1 MAGQCPQGCPESGE
15 EMVTG
20 PRRPGQDT
28 WGLWGGQ
35 LPCTGCIASVKP
47 EAGKPARIRAT
58 RFLGQWKC
66 PWLTRGDLYEL
77 EEP

>member
-1 MAGQCPQGCPESGE
+1 MSPRLPGEWGRDGDWPQASWAGYLGI
-15 EMVTG
+15 V
-20 PRRPGQDT
+20 
-28 WGLWGGQ
+28 GGQ